1 MFNNNLF
8 DLKILDFFKT
18 IPDFISYICS
28 MDTLIQYDRKLP
40 VWKVIIGFAFI
51 FMSIYFFI
59 EGTIFTGLWL
69 LMLSFVLMR
78 TDGSEIDLQSK
89 KYRKTHSFLGLKV
102 GQWKTLI
109 DPMYVSIFL
118 TKEDVSVRALS
129 AETTNSKDIIM
140 LNLFYNK
147 NKHFTIYHTNN
158 LNDAFDV
165 ASHIADALIID
176 ILDATEK
183 GNFQWVDKDILRDK
197 GEIVYTN

>member
-1 MFNNNLF
+1 M
-8 DLKILDFFKT
+8 DFFKS

-40 VWKVIIGFAFI
+40 IWKVIIGFAFI
-51 FMSIYFFI
+51 FMSIYSFI
-59 EGTIFTGLWL
+59 QSNIFYGLWF
-69 LMLSFVLMR
+69 MMISFVLMR
-78 TDGSEIDLQSK
+78 TDGSEIDLESK
-89 KYRKTHSFLGLKV
+89 KYRKTHSFLGLKI
-102 GQWKTLI
+102 GQWKALTEPL
-109 DPMYVSIFL
+109 YVSIFL
-118 TKEDVSVRALS
+118 TKEDVSVRAIG
-129 AETTNSKDIIM
+129 AQTTNSKDIIM

-183 GNFQWVDKDILRDK
+183 GNFQWVDKDVLRDK
-197 GEIVYTN
+197 GEIVYTE